1 MASTSGDTALR
12 AKAQAGSTA
21 VEMALVLPVLLMLL
35 FGIIEIAN
43 ILRIK
48 LTLDSAVTTLARDA
62 ATHQTTQSS
71 AQQYMDQNGLLP
83 EVTQTGSSGAT
94 PPVLT
99 LTPNTTTTCK
109 VTPCAPFEVKLSYTY
124 KAMIDPMKPF
134 FDNLVLTASAKKASE
149 PW

>member
-1 MASTSGDTALR
+1 MSPSPCNTAPR
-12 AKAQAGSTA
+12 AKAQKGSTA
-21 VEMALVLPVLLMLL
+21 VEMALVLPVLLLML

-43 ILRIK
+43 ILRIQI
-48 LTLDSAVTTLARDA
+48 TLDSAVTTLARDA

-71 AQQYMDQNGLLP
+71 AQQYLTANGLIP
-83 EVTQTGSSGAT
+83 DVTQTGSQGAT

-99 LTPNTTTTCK
+99 LSPATTTTCK
-109 VTPCAPFEVKLSYTY
+109 VTPCAPFEIKLTYTY
-124 KAMIDPMKPF
+124 KAIIELMKPF